1 MNRNIASILA
11 NADDLATE
19 LGHTP
24 EAFSAALFKY
34 AFDHAK
40 VHGIHEPRYPT
51 IIAGKIVVHPH
62 FPKPMRGE
70 CDV

>member
-1 MNRNIASILA
+1 MTRNIPSILA

-40 VHGIHEPRYPT
+40 VHGIHMDGNPT
-51 IIAGKIVVHPH
+51 TIAAKIAVAPQY
-62 FPKPMRGE
+62 PKPMRGE